1 MFINIIIYN
10 VYPEAIIYDIFR
22 PVNPSLIIQFK
33 VDIYYSRFWG
43 GGRRGVQAAMKNQTF
58 NIYIVKFPKRSLSP
72 DWQTKL
78 FLGPPLKNIPGEI
91 CFEILN
97 G

>member
-33 VDIYYSRFWG
+33 VDICYSRFG
-43 GGRRGVQAAMKNQTF
+43 GGGVQTAMEIQTF

-72 DWQTKL
+72 DWQIKL

-91 CFEILN
+91 CFKILN

>member
-22 PVNPSLIIQFK
+22 PVNPSL
-33 VDIYYSRFWG
+33 
-43 GGRRGVQAAMKNQTF
+43 GVQTAMKIQTF
-58 NIYIVKFPKRSLSP
+58 NVYIVKFPKRSLSP

-78 FLGPPLKNIPGEI
+78 FLGPP
-91 CFEILN
+91 
-97 G
+97 

>member
-10 VYPEAIIYDIFR
+10 VYHEAIIYDIFR
-22 PVNPSLIIQFK
+22 PVNPFFIIQFK
-33 VDIYYSRFWG
+33 VDIYYSRLIG
-43 GGRRGVQAAMKNQTF
+43 GGGVQTAMKIETF
-58 NIYIVKFPKRSLSP
+58 NIYIVKFPKRS
-72 DWQTKL
+72 
-78 FLGPPLKNIPGEI
+78 LKNIPGEI

>member
-1 MFINIIIYN
+1 MFIYVIIYN

-43 GGRRGVQAAMKNQTF
+43 GGVQAAMKNQTF
-58 NIYIVKFPKRSLSP
+58 NIYIVDFPKRSLFP

-78 FLGPPLKNIPGEI
+78 FLGPL
-91 CFEILN
+91 
-97 G
+97 